1 MKDFWE
7 RLREKGCL
15 TPEARRRIE
24 EVFGERGR
32 KALRAVEEGRVK
44 RYLDFYVVVG
54 KSDEYVVEED
64 FCTCSD
70 FVYRSRHC
78 WHILAV
84 RIAEAT
90 GEYEKYPLWY
100 QDMWSNRGI

>member
-7 RLREKGCL
+7 RLREKGRL

-24 EVFGERGR
+24 EAFGERGR
-32 KALRAVEEGRVK
+32 KALRAVDEGRVK
-44 RYLDFYVVVG
+44 RYLDFFVVVG
-54 KSDEYVVEED
+54 QSDEYVVEED

-100 QDMWSNRGI
+100 QDTWSKRGI

>member
-1 MKDFWE
+1 MKDFWD
-7 RLREKGCL
+7 RLRQRGCL
-15 TPEARRRIE
+15 TADARRRIE

-32 KALRAVEEGRVK
+32 KALRAVDEGRVK
-44 RYLDFYVVVG
+44 RYLDFFVVVG
-54 KSDEYVVEED
+54 QSDEYVVEED

-70 FVYRSRHC
+70 FVYRSRNC

-90 GEYEKYPLWY
+90 GEYENYPLWY
-100 QDMWSNRGI
+100 QDTWSKRVV

>member
-1 MKDFWE
+1 MKNFWA
-7 RLREKGCL
+7 RLRKEGRL
-15 TPEARRRIE
+15 TGDMRREIE
-24 EVFGERGR
+24 EAFGERGK
-32 KALRAVEEGRVK
+32 KALRAVDEGMVK
-44 RYLDFYVVVG
+44 RYWDFFVVVG

-70 FVYRSRHC
+70 FVYRGRHC

-90 GEYEKYPLWY
+90 GKYEQYPLWY
-100 QDMWSNRGI
+100 QDTWSNREI